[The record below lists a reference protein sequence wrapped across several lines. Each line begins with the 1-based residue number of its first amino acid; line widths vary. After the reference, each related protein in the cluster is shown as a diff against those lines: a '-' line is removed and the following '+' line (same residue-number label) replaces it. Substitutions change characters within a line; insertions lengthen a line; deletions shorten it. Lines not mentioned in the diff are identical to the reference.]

1 VVLKKSKNR
10 HVASARRAEDGT
22 TRNLDALFI
31 YASPFAERI
40 KRRLQ
45 EIENAKNKKVY
56 TESLGY
62 FVEDDDEPS

>member
-1 VVLKKSKNR
+1 MQEKPSTGEL
-10 HVASARRAEDGT
+10 T
-22 TRNLDALFI
+22 Q
-31 YASPFAERI
+31 
-40 KRRLQ
+40 Q